1 MGTRRRGGGML
12 DAASLLLL
20 LLLLACVWPQ
30 HQILVAADTDAS
42 DGEWEP
48 GNLPLLLASYNS
60 D

>member
-1 MGTRRRGGGML
+1 ML
-12 DAASLLLL
+12 DAASLPLL

-30 HQILVAADTDAS
+30 HQILVAAGTDAS